1 MYMGTG
7 FGFSI
12 AVLLTFLI
20 KFLFVVFI
28 IGLVGGLIVA
38 AKNYIF
44 TPEDIENFK
53 ATFKINKTT
62 AAKQTCS
69 ICGKEVNPEWQA
81 CPYCSA
87 TIEK

>member
-1 MYMGTG
+1 MGTG

-12 AVLLTFLI
+12 ALLLTFLI

-28 IGLVGGLIVA
+28 VGLVGGLVVA

-53 ATFKINKTT
+53 STFKGTKTT
-62 AAKQTCS
+62 VAKLTCS
-69 ICGKEVNPEWQA
+69 VCGKEVNPEWKA